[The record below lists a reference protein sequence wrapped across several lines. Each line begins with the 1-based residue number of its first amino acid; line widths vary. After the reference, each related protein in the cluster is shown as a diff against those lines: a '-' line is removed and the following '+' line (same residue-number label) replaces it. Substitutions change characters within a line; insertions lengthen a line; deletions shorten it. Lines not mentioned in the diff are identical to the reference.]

1 MPSVTTTETY
11 TAPAERPVIK
21 AIVEIMREVGAVEKK
36 GRNDFHKYDYATAAD
51 VAHAL
56 QKRMAEAGL
65 VIIPHQ
71 RAMAFVGDGQ
81 AMCIEFEFTVMHVSG
96 DKLDEAPVFS
106 GMARARDSKG
116 GFDDKAANKCLTAAS
131 KYFVLNLFR
140 IPTGDYHDA
149 DADAISP
156 PAKANGN
163 GAAKAPLGEQA
174 MPPAELEA
182 HMIRTA
188 ESLGTVAKVDNYAKL
203 HRPAYDSLP
212 EDGQK
217 RVKAAFD
224 KRRAELEATPEG
236 KAA

>member
-1 MPSVTTTETY
+1 MTEAT
-11 TAPAERPVIK
+11 AERPVIK
-21 AIVEIMREVGAVEKK
+21 AIVEIMRDVGAVEKK

-56 QKRMAEAGL
+56 QKRMADAGL

-71 RAMAFVGDGQ
+71 RSMSFVGDGQ
-81 AMCIEFEFTVMHVSG
+81 ALTMEFEFTVMHTSG
-96 DKLDEAPVFS
+96 DKLDDAPVFS

-156 PAKANGN
+156 PVKANGN
-163 GAAKAPLGEQA
+163 GAVK
-174 MPPAELEA
+174 PALEPHA
-182 HMIRTA
+182 VSPSEVEAQMIRTA
-188 ESLGTVAKVDNYAKL
+188 ETLGSVAKVDNYAKL

-224 KRRAELEATPEG
+224 KRRAELETPEG